1 MKNIYKHVLRALLF
15 VLLSTQLASAQSTD
29 GFYPA
34 PSNINGA
41 EYPKISGDNRVM
53 VRLSAPNATKVQVNL
68 GKPDEMVDL
77 VKDSIGNWTGI
88 TPPVKPGFRTYFF
101 IVDGTPVNDPGSD
114 FCYDSFRLVSG
125 IDIPTPGED
134 FYLVK
139 NVPHGDIRQN
149 CYYSEV
155 TGKWRSIFVYTP
167 PDYETNVTKRYP
179 VLYALHGMSEN
190 ETSWWKQGHLN
201 FIMDNL
207 IAEGKVEP
215 MIVVME
221 WGVAVDKNEPAQAF
235 VFAPKPGVRPD
246 FKPFLKSA
254 ETLEQVFVKELIP
267 HVDSYY
273 RVKPG
278 RENRAMAGLSLG
290 GFHTM
295 LVGLNHPEL
304 FSSYGFFS
312 AAIIGGIMDDPKTAF
327 KGVFAD
333 AAVFNSK
340 VKVMWFGAGTEE
352 KIFHDMATDA
362 RKKLTD
368 LGIKSTFYE
377 SPNTEHEWLTW
388 RRDLYQFAPLLFK

>member
-1 MKNIYKHVLRALLF
+1 M
-15 VLLSTQLASAQSTD
+15 
-29 GFYPA
+29 
-34 PSNINGA
+34 
-41 EYPKISGDNRVM
+41 
-53 VRLSAPNATKVQVNL
+53 
-68 GKPDEMVDL
+68 
-77 VKDSIGNWTGI
+77 
-88 TPPVKPGFRTYFF
+88 
-101 IVDGTPVNDPGSD
+101 
-114 FCYDSFRLVSG
+114 
-125 IDIPTPGED
+125 
-134 FYLVK
+134 
-139 NVPHGDIRQN
+139 
-149 CYYSEV
+149 

-167 PDYETNVTKRYP
+167 PDYEANVTKKYP

-207 IAEGKVEP
+207 IAEGKVTP

-221 WGVAVDKNEPAQAF
+221 WGVATDKNAPPQPAFPEGGPPRARF
-235 VFAPKPGVRPD
+235 DNSVFI
-246 FKPFLKSA
+246 KSA
-254 ETLEQVFVKELIP
+254 QTLEQVFVKELIP
-267 HVDSYY
+267 HIDSYY

-290 GFHTM
+290 GFHT
-295 LVGLNHPEL
+295 LIIGLNHPEL
-304 FSSYGFFS
+304 FSSFGFFS

-333 AAVFNSK
+333 AAAFNSK

-377 SPNTEHEWLTW
+377 SPGTAHEWLTW